1 MPKKSAVLACCLC
14 AMLLSAC
21 APQANLPVLDTS
33 RVGEEAKKQQE
44 LAVRDYMSKLDR
56 MDRVGWALRSANLE
70 LCGDVVSYR
79 LGMNYAVA
87 GDFPKEYREALQGVL
102 MVGERVTV
110 YQLTAGGPALAAG
123 IKKGDVLLA
132 VGGKPV
138 ANKKEALAAMD
149 SALAKGTPVQL
160 TLERA
165 GEQRETTVTPAK
177 LCGYDITLKQNTM
190 INAFADGK
198 GITIYTG
205 MMKFV
210 QSDDELAAILGHELA
225 HNNQGHIKAKQ
236 GNALIGM
243 LLLDLPVAILTGV
256 NPNVGGQIG
265 ANAYSQEFEAEADY
279 VGLYFT
285 ARAGYD
291 ISNVSDLWRRMAV
304 ENPGAIT
311 MGSTHPSSSA
321 RFVGLEAAA
330 AEIEKKR
337 KAGQALVP
345 EMKSVQAAKETP
357 KVAETPQ

>member
-1 MPKKSAVLACCLC
+1 MPKKCAVLACCLC

-79 LGMNYAVA
+79 LGMSYAVA

-102 MVGERVTV
+102 KVGDRVTV
-110 YQLTAGGPALAAG
+110 YQLAAGGPALAAG
-123 IKKGDVLLA
+123 IQKGDVLLA

-138 ANKKEALAAMD
+138 ANKKETKAAMD

-165 GEQRETTVTPAK
+165 GERREMTVTPAK
-177 LCGYDITLKQNTM
+177 LCGYDIALKQNTM

-198 GITIYTG
+198 NITIYTG

-236 GNALIGM
+236 GNALLGA

-256 NPNVGGQIG
+256 NPNVGGRIG

-291 ISNVSDLWRRMAV
+291 ISNVPDLWRRMAV

-311 MGSTHPSSSA
+311 MGSTHPSTSA

-330 AEIEKKR
+330 AEIENKR
-337 KAGQALVP
+337 KAGQALIP
-345 EMKSVQAAKETP
+345 ETKSAQVAKSAP